1 MGLHKYRLGELIE
14 QVFRQNTKLDYGVDD
29 VRGVSNTKGM
39 IATKA
44 DMSSRSL
51 APFYIIEPGEFV
63 FNRRTTRN
71 GERLGMAFNDTDR
84 AYIFTNDYVAFRVRE
99 SARGIL
105 SAEYLYMFFCRDE
118 FDRYVR
124 VHSWG
129 SATEFFNWDDM
140 CAVEIE
146 LPPLDVQQKYV
157 AVYRAIFAN
166 QQSYERGR
174 EDLKTVIDAT
184 LDSIKKEEHVASL
197 RTYLTDIDRR
207 NSSGRLKKIYGV
219 NLKKTFMPSVA
230 KVAEKSLLSY
240 KVVQHGELACNPMHT
255 GRDGGLPVALNFSDE
270 DVLVSSAYFVFRVDD
285 SILSEY
291 VLMWL
296 SREQVDRKIAFFS
309 DGTVRGGIA
318 EDTLLNL
325 GIAVPSQ
332 EKQRAL
338 ANLYSVY
345 RKRQQLAERL
355 KSQLAHLCPILIRG
369 AMDEAARA

>member
-1 MGLHKYRLGELIE
+1 
-14 QVFRQNTKLDYGVDD
+14 
-29 VRGVSNTKGM
+29 
-39 IATKA
+39 
-44 DMSSRSL
+44 
-51 APFYIIEPGEFV
+51 
-63 FNRRTTRN
+63 
-71 GERLGMAFNDTDR
+71 
-84 AYIFTNDYVAFRVRE
+84 
-99 SARGIL
+99 
-105 SAEYLYMFFCRDE
+105 
-118 FDRYVR
+118 
-124 VHSWG
+124 
-129 SATEFFNWDDM
+129 
-140 CAVEIE
+140 
-146 LPPLDVQQKYV
+146 
-157 AVYRAIFAN
+157 
-166 QQSYERGR
+166 
-174 EDLKTVIDAT
+174 
-184 LDSIKKEEHVASL
+184 
-197 RTYLTDIDRR
+197 
-207 NSSGRLKKIYGV
+207 
-219 NLKKTFMPSVA
+219 
-230 KVAEKSLLSY
+230 
-240 KVVQHGELACNPMHT
+240 MHT

-270 DVLVSSAYFVFRVDD
+270 DVLVSPAYFVFRVDD